1 MCCRVAALFIFA
13 LWDALLLWL
22 VYLAC
27 SKLGSGK
34 LHPWR
39 WWAVGA
45 ATAVLLI
52 AEVGWS
58 IYQVR
63 REARRMEALP
73 GTTPVAVSSQ
83 TGATFVVEQEGSL
96 EERLL
101 TGEH

>member
-1 MCCRVAALFIFA
+1 MAALFIFA

-27 SKLGSGK
+27 SKLGSSK

-39 WWAVGA
+39 WWAVGV
-45 ATAVLLI
+45 ATAVLLT
-52 AEVGWS
+52 AELGWS
-58 IYQVR
+58 IFQVR

-83 TGATFVVEQEGSL
+83 AGATFVVEQEGSL
-96 EERLL
+96 EEGLL
-101 TGEH
+101 RGEQ